1 MLLTNAGGMLGA
13 AIAPGALCAE
23 AGGPPLETGRKL
35 NSSARLVAMEMNA
48 CHLAAAWPPQEC
60 SIRRWGKRA
69 AGLIG
74 TTVILPVR

>member
-23 AGGPPLETGRKL
+23 AGGLPLETGRKL

-48 CHLAAAWPPQEC
+48 CHLAASGMLGGGAWGQAG
-60 SIRRWGKRA
+60 RRAHRHHGD
-69 AGLIG
+69 L
-74 TTVILPVR
+74 TSYL